1 MEKIINLTIQQQKA
15 VEEQEIALLTLRDL
29 YHTGERELVL
39 AGVGGTGKTQ
49 LAMRLVEMLRNDYY
63 NMHIPFKGGEVLKYK
78 KLAIQGAAISHGAKN
93 VLADRFEEGE
103 VFDVHFYTIAALLRL
118 RRRVTNAGKIV
129 FEPEHKEIRAG
140 TVKIYPPIKDGD
152 LIFIDECSQISDETK
167 AMIDKEKGPN
177 TVIIYL
183 GDWHQTPPVSKT
195 REPDSDSST
204 FNLPGVQL
212 VTPFRYEG
220 DIEELASAIAG
231 EIDKLGEKSLKFLN
245 KFATVTGK
253 DYEFTRNGEEFFD
266 AFLED
271 NASSDNLKHC
281 VLINYRKKVTKALAK
296 ELRDK
301 VVENS
306 KDKFVAGEKIVCKRG
321 TKGTTDALSLTNHKV
336 FRINRVKEA
345 EAMMKF
351 KFGNYVKIQIA
362 DSITEAAESKEKGVV
377 FKRIPIYLLDLVD
390 SNGAVFNN
398 IAVLKDEL
406 NMNYIMQRNWMK
418 GRAERELQSRYWSE
432 YFTFLEFFNEFDY
445 GYAVNTYVVQGDTY
459 NNVYINLRDIMSV
472 GPITTREKLQSL
484 YTAVTRARK
493 KVKILV

>member
-49 LAMRLVEMLRNDYY
+49 LAMRLVEMLRDDYY

-129 FEPEHKEIRAG
+129 FEPEHKKTSKG

-177 TVIIYL
+177 TV
-183 GDWHQTPPVSKT
+183 
-195 REPDSDSST
+195 
-204 FNLPGVQL
+204 PGVQL

-220 DIEELASAIAG
+220 DIEELASAIAS

-253 DYEFTRNGEEFFD
+253 DYEFTRNGEEFFE

-271 NASSDNLKHC
+271 NASSDDLKHC

-301 VVENS
+301 VVANS
-306 KDKFVAGEKIVCKRG
+306 KEKFVAGEKIVCKRG

-362 DSITEAAESKEKGVV
+362 DSFTEAAESKEKGVV